1 MSKEQIQFLTYT
13 ALLNNGGGGGGG
25 DPSNWS
31 SYPALTSVSMGG
43 NSLNYN
49 SNTSLSPTTLTINS
63 NMTLG
68 VGGLS
73 FAQSNTTLSPSQLT
87 IVSNTTLSSSGLNLL
102 SNTSFTPTTLTVN
115 SNTTLSSSGLNLL
128 SNTSFTPTTL
138 TINSNTSLTSSN
150 LSFTGG
156 QVLSKTSLFLGDS
169 NGYVQMSNYNLSI
182 SNLVS
187 ATNPTINLYGNQ
199 GSALNML
206 KGTVDYGGEIYTTQF
221 GIDSG
226 ETLIAG
232 VRNPAGT
239 PVIMPMNLVGQP
251 IRMIMGGADTR
262 QLLLSN
268 VDDNTSGYLWVDS
281 NGGLN
286 WGSNLI
292 ASGPAPP

>member
-13 ALLNNGGGGGGG
+13 SLLNNGGGGG

-43 NSLNYN
+43 NSLSYN
-49 SNTSLSPTTLTINS
+49 SNTSLSPTTLTIQS

-87 IVSNTTLSSSGLNLL
+87 IVSNTTL
-102 SNTSFTPTTLTVN
+102 T
-115 SNTTLSSSGLNLL
+115 SSGLNLL

-138 TINSNTSLTSSN
+138 TINSNTTLTSSN

-187 ATNPTINLYGNQ
+187 ATNPTIALYGNQ
-199 GSALNML
+199 GSSLNML
-206 KGTVDYGGEIYTTQF
+206 EGTISYGGEIYTTQF

-226 ETLIAG
+226 ETLLGG
-232 VRNPAGT
+232 VRNPSGT
-239 PVIMPMNLVGQP
+239 PVIMPMNLIGQP
-251 IRMIMGGADTR
+251 IRMIMGGAYTR

-268 VDDNTSGYLWVDS
+268 VDNNTSGYLWVDS
-281 NGGLN
+281 NGALYWN
-286 WGSNLI
+286 SNLV
-292 ASGPAPP
+292 SMGAPPV